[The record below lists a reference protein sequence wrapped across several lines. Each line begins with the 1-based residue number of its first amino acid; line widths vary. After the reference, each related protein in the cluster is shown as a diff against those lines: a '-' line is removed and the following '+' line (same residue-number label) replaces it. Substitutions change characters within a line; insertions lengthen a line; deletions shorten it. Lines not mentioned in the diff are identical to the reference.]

1 MATSGSSIPS
11 PEKTTIGGSLKIP
24 RMLNGL
30 WQLAGGHDEKVDI
43 AAAAEAMNTLY
54 ETLALCAHR

>member
-1 MATSGSSIPS
+1 MATSGSSSIPV
-11 PEKTTIGGSLKIP
+11 PEKTIIGGSLAIP

-43 AAAAEAMNTLY
+43 AAAVEAMNSLY
-54 ETLALCAHR
+54 EPPYAQR